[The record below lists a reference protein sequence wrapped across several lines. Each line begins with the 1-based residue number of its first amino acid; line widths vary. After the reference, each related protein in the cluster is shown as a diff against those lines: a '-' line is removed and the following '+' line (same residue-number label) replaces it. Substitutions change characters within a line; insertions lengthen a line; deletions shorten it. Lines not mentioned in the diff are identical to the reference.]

1 MQYQLPVT
9 SPVGPTATVE
19 ASTSTA
25 MEPAATMKRATA
37 AEATSLETCTTV
49 KTSAAVEAL
58 VPVELTTT
66 MPSAFATESVT
77 VTMPAATIVPTPSAV
92 EAATTVEAMEPRTCA
107 NKHATGKIVRAVVS
121 VRRACVG
128 GISIVAI
135 RADWS
140 RANVGR
146 AKLNC
151 NLRMGCPCNN
161 HEKPEQNNVL

>member
-1 MQYQLPVT
+1 VA
-9 SPVGPTATVE
+9 SPVGPATTVE
-19 ASTSTA
+19 ASSSA
-25 MEPAATMKRATA
+25 PMERATMKPVPI
-37 AEATSLETCTTV
+37 AEAATLKSATTV

-77 VTMPAATIVPTPSAV
+77 VSMPTTTIVLAPSSV
-92 EAATTVEAMEPRTCA
+92 EAATTIEAMEPRTRA

-151 NLRMGCPCNN
+151 NLRIGCPCNN
-161 HEKPEQNNVL
+161 HEKPEQNDVL